1 MSLEQKIEELTK
13 AVEAN
18 TAAILTSLGKTTTT
32 APAPANNGDAEKP
45 KGRPGRKPKEAPTA
59 PATETRGDDPF
70 ADDSDPFADDE
81 GAEAER
87 TYTADEIKAL
97 IFKVRK
103 EKGDKEA
110 LGIIEAQ
117 GVKTLGQ
124 IKEDQ
129 YPAVVAAAKKL
140 GVTL

>member
-13 AVEAN
+13 AIEAN
-18 TAAILTSLGKTTTT
+18 TAAILASQGKTT
-32 APAPANNGDAEKP
+32 APAADKGEPAAP
-45 KGRPGRKPKEAPTA
+45 APAKGRPGRKPKEAPTA

-110 LGIIEAQ
+110 LSIIEAQ

>member
-1 MSLEQKIEELTK
+1 MSLEQKLEELTK

-18 TAAILTSLGKTTTT
+18 TAAILASQGKTTAAAA
-32 APAPANNGDAEKP
+32 APAADNKGEPEKP
-45 KGRPGRKPKEAPTA
+45 KGKPGRKPKDAPAA
-59 PATETRGDDPF
+59 PATDESDDPF
-70 ADDSDPFADDE
+70 ADDSDPFADDSGE
-81 GAEAER
+81 TER
-87 TYTADEIKAL
+87 TYTAEDIKAL

-103 EKGDKEA
+103 EKSDKDA
-110 LGIIEAQ
+110 LAIIEAQ

>member
-45 KGRPGRKPKEAPTA
+45 KGRPGRKPKNEPA
-59 PATETRGDDPF
+59 PATEETDPFAGGDDPF
-70 ADDSDPFADDE
+70 ADD
-81 GAEAER
+81 GAEEER

-110 LGIIEAQ
+110 LSIIEAQ